1 MTSELNLIID
11 NISTGIVLFDKHKKI
26 KSFNKL
32 IVEIWKL
39 DSNVLFEGMLI
50 GSFFEILRENFLYP
64 EPEDIVSFNNKL
76 DVMFAKN
83 NFQSQKNIILMDG
96 RQIEEKFNKFDDFL
110 LITFED
116 KTNLK
121 NMTYNF
127 NLYKQMLI
135 RIIEK
140 SIEAMLLVDS
150 SGHVELYNQKFI
162 DSFMIDIE
170 NMEGKHINDLLK
182 QTILTDSE
190 KIKLKTA
197 ILGITLNNKIFNVM
211 MENKN
216 EMQVLIIPL
225 PNGSKLL
232 VCKEMEINIENYS
245 QNYSHELMQNLE
257 NINYQLLNDLVN
269 KAFNPLN
276 TIIGFSEM
284 LSNFYLGSLNLKQI
298 DYINK
303 INKQALWIKNELEYK
318 LEIHNIEILEEKDI
332 EKNTIDLEALIAFI
346 LYQHKFYIKDKKLKI
361 ETIFVNNDNK
371 SGDGM
376 FIETN
381 EILLKKAIFLLM
393 LYLIENNVENGSIY
407 INCEKIKEKT
417 ILTFKDNVSNKKIL
431 ETKDLLIRYDVALI
445 LRILKKLQIK
455 INYGNK
461 SRNFR
466 FISLEF

>member
-1 MTSELNLIID
+1 MKNELNLIID

-26 KSFNKL
+26 KYFNKL

-50 GSFFEILRENFLYP
+50 ESFFEILRENFLYP
-64 EPEDIVSFNNKL
+64 EPEDIVSFNNQL
-76 DVMFAKN
+76 NVMFTKN

-140 SIEAMLLVDS
+140 SMEAMILVDS

-197 ILGITLNNKIFNVM
+197 ILGITLNNKIFNIV

-216 EMQVLIIPL
+216 EIQVLIIPL

-332 EKNTIDLEALIAFI
+332 EKNTIDLEALIAFV
-346 LYQHKFYIKDKKLKI
+346 LYQHKFYIKNKKLKV

-371 SGDGM
+371 SVDGM

-445 LRILKKLQIK
+445 LKILKKLQVK

>member
-140 SIEAMLLVDS
+140 SMEAMILVDS

-284 LSNFYLGSLNLKQI
+284 LSNFYLGSLNLKQT

>member
-1 MTSELNLIID
+1 M
-11 NISTGIVLFDKHKKI
+11 
-26 KSFNKL
+26 
-32 IVEIWKL
+32 
-39 DSNVLFEGMLI
+39 
-50 GSFFEILRENFLYP
+50 
-64 EPEDIVSFNNKL
+64 
-76 DVMFAKN
+76 
-83 NFQSQKNIILMDG
+83 
-96 RQIEEKFNKFDDFL
+96 
-110 LITFED
+110 
-116 KTNLK
+116 
-121 NMTYNF
+121 
-127 NLYKQMLI
+127 
-135 RIIEK
+135 
-140 SIEAMLLVDS
+140 EAMLLVDS

-284 LSNFYLGSLNLKQI
+284 LSNFYLGSLNLKQT

>member
-64 EPEDIVSFNNKL
+64 ETEDIVSFNNKL

-140 SIEAMLLVDS
+140 SMEAMLLVDS

-284 LSNFYLGSLNLKQI
+284 LSNFYLGSLNLKQT

>member
-1 MTSELNLIID
+1 
-11 NISTGIVLFDKHKKI
+11 
-26 KSFNKL
+26 
-32 IVEIWKL
+32 
-39 DSNVLFEGMLI
+39 
-50 GSFFEILRENFLYP
+50 
-64 EPEDIVSFNNKL
+64 
-76 DVMFAKN
+76 
-83 NFQSQKNIILMDG
+83 
-96 RQIEEKFNKFDDFL
+96 
-110 LITFED
+110 
-116 KTNLK
+116 
-121 NMTYNF
+121 
-127 NLYKQMLI
+127 
-135 RIIEK
+135 
-140 SIEAMLLVDS
+140 
-150 SGHVELYNQKFI
+150 
-162 DSFMIDIE
+162 
-170 NMEGKHINDLLK
+170 
-182 QTILTDSE
+182 
-190 KIKLKTA
+190 
-197 ILGITLNNKIFNVM
+197 
-211 MENKN
+211 
-216 EMQVLIIPL
+216 
-225 PNGSKLL
+225 
-232 VCKEMEINIENYS
+232 
-245 QNYSHELMQNLE
+245 
-257 NINYQLLNDLVN
+257 
-269 KAFNPLN
+269 
-276 TIIGFSEM
+276 
-284 LSNFYLGSLNLKQI
+284 LNLKQT

>member
-64 EPEDIVSFNNKL
+64 ETEDIVSFNNKL

-140 SIEAMLLVDS
+140 SMEAMLLVDS

-284 LSNFYLGSLNLKQI
+284 LSNFYLGSLNLKQT

-393 LYLIENNVENGSIY
+393 IYLIENNVENGSIY

-466 FISLEF
+466 FISLEL

>member
-140 SIEAMLLVDS
+140 SMEAMLLVDS

-284 LSNFYLGSLNLKQI
+284 LSNFYLGSLNLKQT

>member
-140 SIEAMLLVDS
+140 SMEAMILVDS

-245 QNYSHELMQNLE
+245 QNYSHELMQNL
-257 NINYQLLNDLVN
+257 VN

-284 LSNFYLGSLNLKQI
+284 LSNFYLGSLNLKQT

>member
-64 EPEDIVSFNNKL
+64 ETEDIVSFNNKL

-140 SIEAMLLVDS
+140 SMEAMLLVDS

-284 LSNFYLGSLNLKQI
+284 LSNFYLGSLNLKQT

-466 FISLEF
+466 FISLEL

>member
-1 MTSELNLIID
+1 M
-11 NISTGIVLFDKHKKI
+11 
-26 KSFNKL
+26 
-32 IVEIWKL
+32 
-39 DSNVLFEGMLI
+39 
-50 GSFFEILRENFLYP
+50 
-64 EPEDIVSFNNKL
+64 
-76 DVMFAKN
+76 
-83 NFQSQKNIILMDG
+83 
-96 RQIEEKFNKFDDFL
+96 
-110 LITFED
+110 
-116 KTNLK
+116 
-121 NMTYNF
+121 
-127 NLYKQMLI
+127 
-135 RIIEK
+135 
-140 SIEAMLLVDS
+140 EAMILVDS

-197 ILGITLNNKIFNVM
+197 ILGITLNNKIFNIV

-216 EMQVLIIPL
+216 EIQVLIIPL

-332 EKNTIDLEALIAFI
+332 EKNTIDLEALIAFV
-346 LYQHKFYIKDKKLKI
+346 LYQHKFYIKNKKLKV

-371 SGDGM
+371 SVDGM

-445 LRILKKLQIK
+445 LKILKKLQIK

>member
-64 EPEDIVSFNNKL
+64 ETEDIVSFNNKL

-140 SIEAMLLVDS
+140 SMEAMLLVDS

-284 LSNFYLGSLNLKQI
+284 LSNFYLGSLNLKQT

-332 EKNTIDLEALIAFI
+332 EKNTIDLEALIAFV
-346 LYQHKFYIKDKKLKI
+346 LYQHKFYIKNKKLKV

-371 SGDGM
+371 SVDGM

>member
-1 MTSELNLIID
+1 MKNELNLIID

-26 KSFNKL
+26 KYFNKL

-50 GSFFEILRENFLYP
+50 ESFFEILRENFLYP
-64 EPEDIVSFNNKL
+64 EPEDIVSFNNQL
-76 DVMFAKN
+76 NVMFTKN

-140 SIEAMLLVDS
+140 SMEAMILVDS

-197 ILGITLNNKIFNVM
+197 ILGITLNNKIFNIV

-216 EMQVLIIPL
+216 EIQVLIIPL

-332 EKNTIDLEALIAFI
+332 EKNTIDLEALIAFV
-346 LYQHKFYIKDKKLKI
+346 LYQHKFYIKNKKLKV

-371 SGDGM
+371 SVDGM

-445 LRILKKLQIK
+445 LKILKKLQIK

>member
-64 EPEDIVSFNNKL
+64 ETEDIVSFNNKL

-140 SIEAMLLVDS
+140 SMEAMLLVDS

-284 LSNFYLGSLNLKQI
+284 LSNFYLGSLNLKQT

-318 LEIHNIEILEEKDI
+318 LEIHNIERLEEKDI

>member
-64 EPEDIVSFNNKL
+64 ETEDIVSFNNKL

-140 SIEAMLLVDS
+140 SMEAMILVDS

-284 LSNFYLGSLNLKQI
+284 LSNFYLGSLNLKQT